1 MAGHLPQHLARNGCP
16 VNVCY
21 TESATLQCSLPPG
34 LGAGTVSS
42 HKSIEGHHPLSVG
55 SRGHCHAQGACGGQ
69 HSCPDTAGR
78 VSTGATKGRG
88 AERRQ
93 VGEAQSK
100 ASAWQVLPHR
110 LDPVSFP
117 ALVQLFRSGDGSFWA
132 CLILRSCTWATLC
145 ATLSLHKH
153 SVVEKTLA
161 SRFRRLGSRDG
172 GSATFRGSVG
182 FPLEASA
189 SSSVKREW

>member
-1 MAGHLPQHLARNGCP
+1 MF
-16 VNVCY
+16 
-21 TESATLQCSLPPG
+21 ATLSQQPCNALYPQAWEQG
-34 LGAGTVSS
+34 LCLVTRALKDTIPSAWGPVVTVMPKVHAVDSTPVQTQQA
-42 HKSIEGHHPLSVG
+42 E
-55 SRGHCHAQGACGGQ
+55 RAQGPPRGG
-69 HSCPDTAGR
+69 
-78 VSTGATKGRG
+78 G

-93 VGEAQSK
+93 VGEAQGK
-100 ASAWQVLPHR
+100 ASAWRVLPHR
-110 LDPVSFP
+110 LDPVSSP

-132 CLILRSCTWATLC
+132 CLILRSCTWAALC
-145 ATLSLHKH
+145 VTLSLHKH

-182 FPLEASA
+182 FPLGALA